1 MDLSRLVRVSDH
13 QWQLPP
19 REGMRAPAVFFG
31 SRALLLDMEED
42 VARQLRGVASLPGIV
57 AAAWAMPDAHSGYG
71 FPIGGVAAFDPAEG
85 VVSAGGVGFDI
96 ACGVRALATNLD
108 AEDVRDSLEP
118 LADALAL
125 AVPSGVGQGGPLRL
139 DQAEIE
145 RMLRGGASWAVGQ
158 GFGAPADLGRCEE
171 RGRMEGA
178 DPGAVS
184 AEAKARIRDQIGTL
198 GSGNHYLEVQR
209 VAEVFDPALA
219 DGYGLRPGQ
228 VLVAIHC
235 GSRGLGHQIGQDFLP
250 RMLAEAPRH
259 GLAIGDPELACAPLR
274 SDLGREYL
282 AAMACGVNCALANR
296 QVIAH
301 RVRRVFESVLPG
313 ARLDLFYDVCHNTC
327 RREEH
332 ELDGR
337 RRSLFVHR
345 KGATR
350 ALGPGHPG
358 LPPDLKA
365 LGQPVLV
372 GGSMGTCSYVLA
384 GTAGNPA
391 LDSAC
396 HGAGRAM
403 SRTKARKSFRG
414 RDVAE
419 SLRHQGIFLRAKDLR
434 DVAEEAPEA
443 YKDVN
448 LVIASAAAAGLA
460 KPVVRVEPLACV
472 KG

>member
-13 QWQLPP
+13 HWQLPP
-19 REGMRAPAVFFG
+19 RGDMRVPAVFFG
-31 SRALLLDMEED
+31 SDPLLRAMEEV
-42 VARQLRGVASLPGIV
+42 VARQLRAVTALPGIV
-57 AAAWAMPDAHSGYG
+57 SVAWAMPDAHSGYG
-71 FPIGGVAAFDPAEG
+71 FPIGGVAAFNPGEG

-96 ACGVRALATNLD
+96 ACGVRALTTSLD
-108 AEDVRDSLEP
+108 REDLLTVQAA
-118 LADALAL
+118 LADSLAL
-125 AVPSGVGQGGPLRL
+125 AVPSGVGQAGPLRL
-139 DQAEIE
+139 DQTEIE
-145 RMLRGGASWAVGQ
+145 RMLRGGASWAVGR
-158 GFGAPADLGRCEE
+158 GFGAPGDLSRCEE

-178 DPGAVS
+178 DPGTVS

-198 GSGNHYLEVQR
+198 GSGNHYLEVQW

-219 DGYGLRPGQ
+219 DGFGLRPGQ
-228 VLVAIHC
+228 VLVSIHC

-259 GLAIGDPELACAPLR
+259 GLTPGDPELACAPLR
-274 SDLGREYL
+274 SALGREYL
-282 AAMACGVNCALANR
+282 TAMACGVNCALANR

-301 RVRRVFESVLPG
+301 LVRQAFDSILPG
-313 ARLDLFYDVCHNTC
+313 VRLNMLHDVCHNTC

-332 ELDGR
+332 VLDGR
-337 RRSLFVHR
+337 RRTLYVHR

-350 ALGPGHPG
+350 AFGPGHPG
-358 LPPDLKA
+358 LPPDLAA

-372 GGSMGTCSYVLA
+372 GGSMGTSSYILA
-384 GTAGNPA
+384 GIDGNPA

-403 SRTKARKSFRG
+403 SRTRAKKSFRG

-419 SLRHQGIFLRAKDLR
+419 SLRHKGIFLRAKDLR

-460 KPVVRVEPLACV
+460 KPVVRVEPLICV